1 MAAKKTAKSQETYDA
16 PETLAHHPFFG
27 LRLVH
32 ERSLV

>member
-16 PETLAHHPFFG
+16 PETLAHHPFFD
-27 LRLVH
+27 LRLVY